1 MVDKKSVIITLR
13 VSENEQQMI
22 KEAAREQGLT
32 VSRFLRMR
40 IVGTA

>member
-22 KEAAREQGLT
+22 KEAAQQSGVT
-32 VSRFLRMR
+32 VSQFLRMR
-40 IVGTA
+40 IVGSA